1 MRIMELMHNRWGQ
14 PREDRDFIK
23 RHHGMNRERK
33 NNRSPQGWHVTE
45 GRNMAT
51 DSSKESAKRPQA
63 TGRALLSMQKDES
76 KEQFME
82 RAKAALVKSG
92 ILKKQED

>member
-1 MRIMELMHNRWGQ
+1 MSTG
-14 PREDRDFIK
+14 
-23 RHHGMNRERK
+23 
-33 NNRSPQGWHVTE
+33 
-45 GRNMAT
+45 
-51 DSSKESAKRPQA
+51 SSKKSAKRPQE
-63 TGRALLSMQKDES
+63 TGRALLSLQKDES

>member
-1 MRIMELMHNRWGQ
+1 MKPEMANRRWGQ
-14 PREDRDFIK
+14 PREERDFIK
-23 RHHGMNRERK
+23 RHPGTNRERK
-33 NNRSPQGWHVTE
+33 NNRSPQGCHVTE

-51 DSSKESAKRPQA
+51 SSSKKSVKRPQA